1 MSVLLKT
8 RTILSRNLESAL
20 NKVRRVGEDQA
31 LHDIERERQRQALAS
46 TARFVDE
53 HLSHVEPEPGSPAR
67 EAQLSLLRRAV
78 NMAPENGLILEFGVA
93 TGLTLRE
100 IAARRLPAHG
110 FDSFEGLPEYW
121 RPGFATGA
129 FSQGLPDVGGANLH
143 VGLFAD
149 TLPAFLEEYR
159 DPFAFVHM
167 DADLYSSTKI
177 VFDLAR
183 DRFISGTL
191 ILFDEYFN
199 YPGWE
204 QHEHRALS
212 EFIAASGRKF
222 EYIGYNPIH
231 EQVLV
236 LITA

>member
-1 MSVLLKT
+1 MGAVRNGKTLLRTKLVTVLNQMRSVGDD
-8 RTILSRNLESAL
+8 AP
-20 NKVRRVGEDQA
+20 
-31 LHDIERERQRQALAS
+31 LHDIERERQRQALIS
-46 TARFVDE
+46 TAQFVDE
-53 HLSHVEPEPGSPAR
+53 HLSHAEPEPGADVL
-67 EAQLSLLRRAV
+67 EAKLNLLRRAV
-78 NMAPENGLILEFGVA
+78 DMAPAEGLILEFGVA

-121 RPGFATGA
+121 RAGFGA
-129 FSQGLPDVGGANLH
+129 GSFSQGVPDVGGANLH
-143 VGLFAD
+143 VGLFSD
-149 TLPAFLEEYR
+149 TLPAFLEEHR

-167 DADLYSSTKI
+167 DADLYSSTKV

-199 YPGWE
+199 YPGWQ
-204 QHEHRALS
+204 QHEHRAFS
-212 EFIAASGRKF
+212 EFIAASGREF
-222 EYIGYNPIH
+222 EYIGYNPIGH
-231 EQVLV
+231 QVLV